1 IETKKLVLG
10 MYGDYDFYDVR
21 SMILAL
27 FNELGIDNYEII
39 KNKDNKTYHSGRCAD
54 ILVNGEL
61 IATFG
66 EISYEVRDN
75 YDFDNRVYVGEI
87 HFTELIKH
95 MDFKK
100 IYSPISKYPSIERDI
115 ALVVDRELESIEIE
129 KEILNHSNGI
139 IKDVYLFDEYKG
151 EHVDNDK
158 KSLAYRI
165 IYQSK
170 DETLKDKTIEKIQE
184 EILNSLEQKFNAT
197 LRK

>member
-1 IETKKLVLG
+1 
-10 MYGDYDFYDVR
+10 
-21 SMILAL
+21 
-27 FNELGIDNYEII
+27 
-39 KNKDNKTYHSGRCAD
+39 
-54 ILVNGEL
+54 
-61 IATFG
+61 
-66 EISYEVRDN
+66 
-75 YDFDNRVYVGEI
+75 
-87 HFTELIKH
+87 

-100 IYSPISKYPSIERDI
+100 LYSPISKYPSIERDI

-139 IKDVYLFDEYKG
+139 IKEVYLFDEYKG
-151 EHVDNDK
+151 EHVDNAK